1 MKETLLVIQ
10 VIVSI
15 FLVGTVLVQAR
26 GKGLS
31 RAWGAGQSSFTR
43 RGLEKIIFRATFLF
57 ATIFVIIS
65 ILSLFI

>member
-1 MKETLLVIQ
+1 MKQTLLMIQ
-10 VIVSI
+10 AVVAVL
-15 FLVGTVLVQAR
+15 LVGTILVQAR

-43 RGLEKIIFRATFLF
+43 RGLEKVIFRATFVL

-65 ILSLFI
+65 VLSLFI